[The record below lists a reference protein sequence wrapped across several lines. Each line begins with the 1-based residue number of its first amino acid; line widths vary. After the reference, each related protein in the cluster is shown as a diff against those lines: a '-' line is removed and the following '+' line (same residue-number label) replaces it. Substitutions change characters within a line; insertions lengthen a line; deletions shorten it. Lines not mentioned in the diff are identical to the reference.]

1 MANLL
6 PTKGNLIAAKR
17 SRMLARTGYELM
29 DRKRNILIRELMG
42 MMDTAK
48 ELQGQIDAVFTEAY
62 TALQAANI
70 RLGICDRI
78 AEAVD
83 VDDSLTLRYRSVMG
97 VELPRIPGQSPPP
110 RPEYGMGDTCSELDE
125 CYLKFYRVKELT
137 RRLAEVET
145 SIYRLADAIKKTQK
159 RANALQNIVIP
170 GLDGT
175 IRFITDALEEKERE
189 EFARLKVIKRV
200 TTKQKRNSASLL
212 FQYVRTQT
220 SRILAWRLF
229 KSSKLSGRLR
239 GSRSRAEGW
248 YMAIIHT
255 PAFSIHWPCSRVIL
269 KSSLMSF
276 IAAMRPRQTM
286 IFGLSRATWLRR

>member
-17 SRMLARTGYELM
+17 SRMLAQTGYELM

-137 RRLAEVET
+137 RRLAGNPSLSVDEAVYQGFLHYKRLRQPEYFATWMTRILINACNAELRRRKRELAVAELPET
-145 SIYRLADAIKKTQK
+145 AAE
-159 RANALQNIVIP
+159 A
-170 GLDGT
+170 
-175 IRFITDALEEKERE
+175 FDALPLRE
-189 EFARLKVIKRV
+189 AVARLPRELRAVVVLRYFQGLTLAETAQALDIPLGTVSTRQRK
-200 TTKQKRNSASLL
+200 ALSLL
-212 FQYVRTQT
+212 
-220 SRILAWRLF
+220 
-229 KSSKLSGRLR
+229 KLHLT
-239 GSRSRAEGW
+239 EE
-248 YMAIIHT
+248 
-255 PAFSIHWPCSRVIL
+255 V
-269 KSSLMSF
+269 
-276 IAAMRPRQTM
+276 
-286 IFGLSRATWLRR
+286 

>member
-17 SRMLARTGYELM
+17 SRMLAQTGYELM

-83 VDDSLTLRYRSVMG
+83 VDDSPDPALPLRYG
-97 VELPRIPGQSPPP
+97 GGAAPHPRPVPPP

-137 RRLAEVET
+137 AGWRRWRPLSTAWPT
-145 SIYRLADAIKKTQK
+145 PSKRPRSGPTLYRTLSSPAWTA
-159 RANALQNIVIP
+159 P
-170 GLDGT
+170 
-175 IRFITDALEEKERE
+175 
-189 EFARLKVIKRV
+189 
-200 TTKQKRNSASLL
+200 SASSP
-212 FQYVRTQT
+212 TP
-220 SRILAWRLF
+220 WR
-229 KSSKLSGRLR
+229 R
-239 GSRSRAEGW
+239 RSAR
-248 YMAIIHT
+248 
-255 PAFSIHWPCSRVIL
+255 
-269 KSSLMSF
+269 SL
-276 IAAMRPRQTM
+276 PV
-286 IFGLSRATWLRR
+286 